1 MLATSWIALPEHNL
15 NHDLDFI
22 LCHCI
27 KVWRW
32 GVDATIEHLH
42 FLNNITS
49 RITIPLASSDTNLQ
63 AFAIMM
69 PLTNQP
75 DGSPKTRRQAVNTPN
90 ASRIVPKPIPASQ
103 TEDPRTFHISQIKKR
118 FTTQQFTAPDGAT
131 SLHFSLTP
139 SDPDFPYEL
148 TQLECDLRVPQG
160 YPDEKPTLV
169 VRNKDIPRGFGIN
182 VERGWQ
188 GLVEERKGASLL
200 ALMNALD
207 KNLERF
213 LSEQKVE
220 TIKIVSYKDTRKFE
234 APVGK
239 TEASTSQ
246 QGHES
251 HTSPAATKA
260 TSKVPTTAF
269 YRPEEAY
276 TKDQIAEAKARRAQE
291 VRQLEA
297 RMGRTPEYR
306 RSADGIVY
314 TLSIEPKR
322 RSELPSGLRSVRT
335 LHMIV
340 PLLYPLQDLRIQ
352 LNEAEAA
359 DAEPVEDLFSEKAAE
374 QKQMTLMSHM
384 NYLAQ
389 NLHNLCKQA
398 QTKAAKLAAEEAAAA
413 AAIAREKE
421 LEAQEED
428 HAVKGADVPGRQIEG
443 KGFVRIRPPEW
454 DFCGDEEDS
463 EESSGS
469 GSEDAEASGGVGL
482 EDNAGDEQHQ
492 PDEEQASMPGDTPE
506 KGTMLSFP
514 SIELHQ
520 IEILQVAL
528 LSISVK
534 CDRCRTIN
542 EFAALKSVVE
552 KASSCKKCATP
563 MTARFRAQLIHAH
576 SVRAGFLDL
585 AGCKVADMLP
595 STFVPTCGRC
605 STSAPGIV
613 SVRGESMTNV
623 CRECHGK
630 FTFKLPDVKFL
641 LITPGSQAPPTMGP
655 RRRVEKLG
663 LHAGEALPDR
673 GSCSHY
679 KRSYR
684 WFRFS
689 CCERVHACD
698 RCHDAAED
706 HEHEWASRMLCGWC
720 SREQR
725 YAPEA
730 CGFCGRSVIGKTGRG
745 FWEGGKGTRNRNLMS
760 RKDPRKYK
768 RTAEEKK
775 ELERRVANVK

>member
-1 MLATSWIALPEHNL
+1 
-15 NHDLDFI
+15 
-22 LCHCI
+22 
-27 KVWRW
+27 
-32 GVDATIEHLH
+32 
-42 FLNNITS
+42 
-49 RITIPLASSDTNLQ
+49 
-63 AFAIMM
+63 M
-69 PLTNQP
+69 PLTSQA
-75 DGSPKTRRQAVNTPN
+75 DGSPKSRQQAVKAPNT
-90 ASRIVPKPIPASQ
+90 SRVVPKPVPASQ
-103 TEDPRTFHISQIKKR
+103 TEDPRTFHMSQIKKR
-118 FTTQQFTAPDGAT
+118 FSPQEFTAPDGST
-131 SLHFSLTP
+131 SLHFNLTP

-160 YPDEKPTLV
+160 YPEEKPSLL

-182 VERGWQ
+182 VERGWE

-234 APVGK
+234 APVGRA
-239 TEASTSQ
+239 EASTSQ
-246 QGHES
+246 QGPDRKVPS
-251 HTSPAATKA
+251 AKATTKA
-260 TSKVPTTAF
+260 PVAALYK
-269 YRPEEAY
+269 PEEAY
-276 TKDQIAEAKARRAQE
+276 SKDQIAEAKARRAQE

-340 PLLYPLQDLRIQ
+340 PLLYPLQDLRVQ

-359 DAEPVEDLFSEKAAE
+359 DAEPVEDLFTEKASE

-398 QTKAAKLAAEEAAAA
+398 QAKAAALAAEEAAAA
-413 AAIAREKE
+413 AAAAREE
-421 LEAQEED
+421 EQLAQEED
-428 HAVKGADVPGRQIEG
+428 HSVKGSDLPGRQVEG

-454 DFCGDEEDS
+454 DFCGDEDDS
-463 EESSGS
+463 EESS

-482 EDNAGDEQHQ
+482 NDGPEAEHGHE
-492 PDEEQASMPGDTPE
+492 EEQASTPGDTPE
-506 KGTMLSFP
+506 RGTMLSFP
-514 SIELHQ
+514 LIELHH

-534 CDRCRTIN
+534 CDRCRTVN
-542 EFAALKSVVE
+542 DFAALKPGVE

-563 MTARFRAQLIHAH
+563 MTAKFRAQLVHEH

-585 AGCKVADMLP
+585 LGCKVTDMLP

-641 LITPGSQAPPTMGP
+641 LITPGSSAPPTMGP

-663 LHAGEALPDR
+663 LHAGEALPER

-689 CCERVHACD
+689 CCERIHACD

-706 HEHEWASRMLCGWC
+706 HEHEWASRMVCGWC

-775 ELERRVANVK
+775 EQEKREKK